1 MTGRSNTGTIGLGIS
16 YVRGRSLVPRPAAR
30 TIAFIVAGRYPLASP
45 IVGVT
50 IETVGEEQLGELL
63 PLMRGYSD
71 FYEVD
76 PTDERPAGFA
86 TVYWSWSTTRAMRIG
101 VMNDLFV
108 SPEARGSGAAEALI
122 ARCRERCAEHGA
134 GELEWTTAKDNFRAQ
149 AVYDRVG
156 GQRDERWIDY
166 SLPVT

>member
-1 MTGRSNTGTIGLGIS
+1 M
-16 YVRGRSLVPRPAAR
+16 
-30 TIAFIVAGRYPLASP
+30 
-45 IVGVT
+45 GVT

-76 PTDERPAGFA
+76 PTDEQLLALSRALIAGPETDGVQFLARQDGRPAGFA